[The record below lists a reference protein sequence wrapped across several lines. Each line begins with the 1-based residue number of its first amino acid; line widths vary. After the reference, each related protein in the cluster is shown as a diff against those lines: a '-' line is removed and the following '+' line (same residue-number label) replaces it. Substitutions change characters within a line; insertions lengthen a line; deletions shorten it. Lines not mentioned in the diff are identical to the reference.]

1 MNTPDELDARL
12 RKADP
17 ANKAKIEPLS
27 AEILAAASRSKLKLG
42 LSQRFEL
49 LSAKSRG
56 FALGGLVSGTAAV
69 LAVAIVVNPT
79 QTPLIQLAASP
90 HGGSNRSASMA
101 ETSEDKMMSM
111 PFFSYEY
118 VAGPNLSN
126 DGGSGQVYKLVRTG
140 TPEAVLQNVAKLFGV
155 QGSVKKFPDFSESNP
170 GYFFG
175 ESDDPWGVDNEN
187 PIVSVWWSGTAS
199 WNYSNPSNST
209 ISSDCGS
216 LDAEGFCEEWIEP
229 VPTPELLPSKSEAIA
244 KALELFNATGL
255 AVTESDL
262 RVDMSEWGVSVSAAM
277 VVDNQPTSME
287 WYLGW
292 GSDGEISY
300 AGGHSV
306 IAQAV
311 GTFDTISPV
320 QAVNRL
326 DDWRW
331 YGSPASYLYE
341 KYPAIYSDISVR
353 NEPLVDPEVSETEPS
368 TEPQPS
374 ASANP
379 GSEPIE
385 PNPTETEPVEPQP
398 IETLPVEPTPIEIE
412 PNPIEPQVVTLTIT
426 KAESALLSIW
436 DAAGDVWL
444 VPGWIMFNDEGWW
457 STVISL
463 IEGVIALPDPYAYDI
478 EPLPA
483 EDSSVSN

>member
-17 ANKAKIEPLS
+17 ANKAKTEPLS
-27 AEILAAASRSKLKLG
+27 TEILGAASKSKLKLG

-90 HGGSNRSASMA
+90 QGASNRSASMS

-126 DGGSGQVYKLVRTG
+126 EGGSGQVYKLVRTG

-199 WNYSNPSNST
+199 WNYSNPSNLT
-209 ISSDCGS
+209 ISSDCGY

-229 VPTPELLPSKSEAIA
+229 VPTPELLPTKSEAIA
-244 KALELFNATGL
+244 KALEVFNATGL

-331 YGSPASYLYE
+331 YGSPPSYLYE

-412 PNPIEPQVVTLTIT
+412 PSPMEPQVVTLTIT

-436 DAAGDVWL
+436 DASGDVWL

-463 IEGVIALPDPYAYDI
+463 IEGVIALPDPYTYDI

>member
-17 ANKAKIEPLS
+17 ANKAKTEPLS
-27 AEILAAASRSKLKLG
+27 TEILGAASKSKLKLG
-42 LSQRFEL
+42 LSERFEL

-90 HGGSNRSASMA
+90 QGASNRSASMS

-126 DGGSGQVYKLVRTG
+126 EGGSGQVYKLVRTG

-199 WNYSNPSNST
+199 WNYSNPSNLT
-209 ISSDCGS
+209 ISSDCGY

-229 VPTPELLPSKSEAIA
+229 VPTPELLPTKSEAIA
-244 KALELFNATGL
+244 KALEVFNATGL

-331 YGSPASYLYE
+331 YGSPPSYLYE

-412 PNPIEPQVVTLTIT
+412 PSPMEPQVVTLTIT

-463 IEGVIALPDPYAYDI
+463 IEGVIALPDPYTYDI

>member
-17 ANKAKIEPLS
+17 ANKAKTEPLS
-27 AEILAAASRSKLKLG
+27 TEILGAASKSKLKLG

-90 HGGSNRSASMA
+90 QGASNRSASMS

-126 DGGSGQVYKLVRTG
+126 EGGSGQVYKLVRTG

-199 WNYSNPSNST
+199 WNYSNPSNLT
-209 ISSDCGS
+209 ISSDCGY

-229 VPTPELLPSKSEAIA
+229 VPTPELLPTKSEAIA
-244 KALELFNATGL
+244 KALEVFNATGL

-331 YGSPASYLYE
+331 YGSPPSYLYE

-412 PNPIEPQVVTLTIT
+412 PSPMEPQVVTLTIT

-463 IEGVIALPDPYAYDI
+463 IEGVIALPDPYTYDI